1 MDIAVAEGVK
11 TYVRNTRT
19 VCGMWFAGYENIS
32 TYEIYVLCVGY
43 GVEGVEGVRI
53 YVRAGILL

>member
-1 MDIAVAEGVK
+1 MAEGVK